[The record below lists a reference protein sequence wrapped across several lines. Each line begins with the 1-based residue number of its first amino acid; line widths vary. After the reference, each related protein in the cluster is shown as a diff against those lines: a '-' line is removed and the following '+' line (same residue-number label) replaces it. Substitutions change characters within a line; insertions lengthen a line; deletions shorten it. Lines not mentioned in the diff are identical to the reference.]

1 MNKTTKTVIII
12 AVVIIIIGIIMC
24 SIALFTGGSGVLEHY
39 GTCIRWGSPE
49 YQQQEYAF
57 DPSTVNRLEVSAVAD
72 DVYLHL
78 NTGSDEIKVSCTD
91 SQYYQY
97 NVVVSGDTL
106 LVDYNENIV
115 ADSLFEWG
123 FFWSDEGRVDIWL
136 PESFLLEG
144 CITLD
149 SVSGDVVMEQLDGA
163 QLAANTVSGNIE
175 VHRCTFTE
183 MILETV
189 SGDIEGT
196 LLGNRG
202 DYHIEYDSLSG
213 DVEIN
218 GPSGSGSGQR
228 EILLNTVSGD
238 IELDFAASF
247 IEALICLALAA

>member
-24 SIALFTGGSGVLEHY
+24 SIALFTGGRGVLEHY
-39 GTCIRWGSPE
+39 GAYIRWGSPE

-57 DPSTVNRLEVSAVAD
+57 DPSIVNGLEVSAVAD

-97 NVVVSGDTL
+97 NVAVSGDTL
-106 LVDYNENIV
+106 LVEYHENIAV
-115 ADSLFEWG
+115 DSLFEWG

-136 PESFLLEG
+136 PESFLQEG
-144 CITLD
+144 YITLD
-149 SVSGDVVMEQLDGA
+149 SVSGDVVVEQLNGA
-163 QLAANTVSGNIE
+163 QLDANTVSGNIE
-175 VHRCTFTE
+175 LHRCTFTE
-183 MILETV
+183 MSLETV

-202 DYHIEYDSLSG
+202 DYHIEYENLSG

-218 GPSGSGSGQR
+218 GPSDLGSGQLD
-228 EILLNTVSGD
+228 IHLNTISGD
-238 IELDFAASF
+238 IKLDFAASF
-247 IEALICLALAA
+247 TEAVTRLAQAA